1 MLLLAN
7 QDQLNTALQS
17 YRNIDIKIEVLDYDM
32 YVVDEISGLVESANF
47 SIDADSDI
55 RRTCNVTMQLRD
67 DLSNDPLYSSAFWEV
82 GNPYWFDKY
91 LKINLGIEDI
101 VNGGWVWSNQGIYL
115 INQPS
120 VIYNASEN
128 TLSFQAVDLMSKLTG
143 MRSGAMTGVESTI
156 PVGTNIKSAIIALLE
171 EQGFNNYVLFD
182 PPQATTPADIN
193 VSAGGTTYELLS
205 ALRDINQGWEM
216 FFDVDGVFY
225 FQEIPSEDTLKG
237 VTINPFVDN
246 ETLEKVAIGYQLDTS
261 FEDVKNY
268 IEVYGDYIEANITG
282 TLLSTN
288 QSVEFDVS
296 SMQTGDVLIGGFTVG
311 DLTLPPEKYNRRNSW
326 GELRPFYVRISF
338 GGSSK
343 IKEVPIT
350 TENWDY
356 RVRITKNSSTWGDFT
371 IDFLG
376 YAQPFGIAWED
387 NPASPYYVGNKVSGS
402 DEIISPSDAV
412 VGLPVFNRQVRDG
425 GSSGDYANLYTNEM
439 CMACAKYELYK
450 KARRHD
456 SIQITLVPLYWLEA
470 NQLIEYRLPNEKQ
483 TSYWL
488 IKSINTDFSVAGT
501 QTITATRQYI

>member
-47 SIDADSDI
+47 NIDADSDI

-120 VIYNASEN
+120 VTYNTTDN
-128 TLSFQAVDLMSKLTG
+128 TLSFQAVDLMSKVTG
-143 MRSGAMTGVESTI
+143 MRSGVMTGLDNTI
-156 PVGTNIKSAIIALLE
+156 PVGTNIKEVLISLLA
-171 EQGFNNYVLFD
+171 EQGFNNYVIFD
-182 PPQATTPADIN
+182 PPQSVTPYEIN
-193 VSAGGTTYELLS
+193 ISAGGTTYDLMS
-205 ALRDINQGWEM
+205 QLRDINQGWEM

-225 FQEIPSEDTLKG
+225 FQEIPNEDTLKDKI
-237 VTINPFVDN
+237 VTPYIDN
-246 ETLEKVAIGYQLDTS
+246 DTLQSLSISYQLDTS

-268 IEVYGDYIEANITG
+268 IEVYGDYIEPNYVG
-282 TLLSTN
+282 T
-288 QSVEFDVS
+288 
-296 SMQTGDVLIGGFTVG
+296 QTYNNTVTFEL
-311 DLTLPPEKYNRRNSW
+311 DPLTFRSPAIVGIPFGNLAMPPAKAEDTTYYLYVNMGSW
-326 GELRPFYVRISF
+326 GRKYIEL
-338 GGSSK
+338 
-343 IKEVPIT
+343 PI
-350 TENWDY
+350 EYINCDY
-356 RVRITKNSSTWGDFT
+356 RARVTYGSGNVTVE
-371 IDFLG
+371 FLG
-376 YAQPFGIAWED
+376 YAQPFAVAWED
-387 NPASPYYVGNKVSGS
+387 NPASPYYVGEKVNESSVTVTPTSALDLMNDPLPRFNK
-402 DEIISPSDAV
+402 
-412 VGLPVFNRQVRDG
+412 QVREVL
-425 GSSGDYANLYTNEM
+425 SSGDYGNLYTNEM
-439 CMACAKYELYK
+439 CRACAKYELYK

-456 SIQITLVPLYWLEA
+456 NIQITVVPIYWLEA

-488 IKSINTDFSVAGT
+488 IKSISTDFGVAGT